1 MHTALTP
8 TPLSALATVD
18 SAFWIFL
25 VEHNPCP
32 RPMDAG
38 TLFLTEKFTTIWNF
52 VVTSKPAEPPFAPN
66 PTRKSSFKRGQKMEP
81 PVYLV
86 STACSPLP
94 SGTLLKNVSPS
105 SVTPLGSN
113 PSTTPTTVASSS
125 LLPNFALFS
134 DFPIFDL
141 AWTPPRSTST
151 SPSVTFLLPQQPMRE
166 FEN

>member
-8 TPLSALATVD
+8 TPLSGLAIVD

-25 VEHNPCP
+25 AAPNPCP
-32 RPMDAG
+32 PPMVVG
-38 TLFLTEKFTTIWNF
+38 TLSSTEKSTTTSNF
-52 VVTSKPAEPPFAPN
+52 AATSKLEEPPFAPN
-66 PTRKSSFKRGQKMEP
+66 PTRKFSFRRGQKMEP
-81 PVYLV
+81 PAYLV

-94 SGTLLKNVSPS
+94 SGTLLKNASPS

-113 PSTTPTTVASSS
+113 LSTMPTTMVNCS

-134 DFPIFDL
+134 GSPISDP
-141 AWTPPRSTST
+141 AWTQLRSTST
-151 SPSVTFLLPQQPMRE
+151 SPSVTFPLPQQPMRE